1 MGRGGSPEPLSR
13 AIPNLTPSFPT
24 SFLHPHMG
32 KRRKYKTSVRKK
44 TLNPEFNEVGRGPV
58 EAVPAVPGRGRSAF
72 RLGQKAQVPP
82 DLTCLSLFLNL

>member
-24 SFLHPHMG
+24 SFLHPNVG

-58 EAVPAVPGRGRSAF
+58 EAVPAAPGREDQRSASV
-72 RLGQKAQVPP
+72 RKRRSH
-82 DLTCLSLFLNL
+82 LTSPA